1 MRLIATSLAL
11 AVVIGY
17 LLGGRL
23 SSVASLRVSWQPLA
37 VVGLA
42 LQVIPVP
49 GRALPLALLYV
60 SFALLI
66 AFALANVAAGVAGSW
81 LILIGIALNFVV
93 IGLNQGMPVT
103 RDALVA
109 SGQGETL
116 AVLLDDGGAKHHL
129 AGPDDRLLFLG
140 DVLPIRPIRMV
151 ASPGDL
157 IAYGG
162 VVWLV
167 VAAMLGRFAPFR
179 QQSGE
184 PPVLPES
191 VHDIG

>member
-1 MRLIATSLAL
+1 MRLIAASLVL
-11 AVVIGY
+11 AVAIGY

-23 SSVASLRVSWQPLA
+23 SSVASLRVRWQPLA
-37 VVGLA
+37 IVGLG

-49 GRALPLALLYV
+49 GRALPLGLLYV

-66 AFALANVAAGVAGSW
+66 AFALANIAARVAGSW
-81 LILIGIALNFVV
+81 LILIGIALNFTV

-116 AVLLDDGGAKHHL
+116 AVLLHDGGAKHHL

-140 DVLPIRPIRMV
+140 DVLPIRPLRMV

-157 IAYGG
+157 IAYAG

-167 VAAMLGRFAPFR
+167 VAAMLGRFAPSR
-179 QQSGE
+179 E
-184 PPVLPES
+184 PYEAAALPDS
-191 VHDIG
+191 VHDVG

>member
-1 MRLIATSLAL
+1 
-11 AVVIGY
+11 
-17 LLGGRL
+17 
-23 SSVASLRVSWQPLA
+23 VASLRVRWQPLA
-37 VVGLA
+37 IVGLA

-49 GRALPLALLYV
+49 GRALPLGLLYV

-66 AFALANVAAGVAGSW
+66 VFALANVAARVPGSW
-81 LILIGIALNFVV
+81 LILIGISLNFTV
-93 IGLNQGMPVT
+93 IALNQGMPVT

-116 AVLLDDGGAKHHL
+116 AVLLNDGGAKHHL

-157 IAYGG
+157 IAYAG

-167 VAAMLGRFAPFR
+167 VAAMLGRFAPSR
-179 QQSGE
+179 QRSGGAV
-184 PPVLPES
+184 VLAES
-191 VHDIG
+191 VHDLG

>member
-1 MRLIATSLAL
+1 MRLIAASLAL

-23 SSVASLRVSWQPLA
+23 SSVASLRVRWQSFA
-37 VVGLA
+37 IVGLA

-49 GRALPLALLYV
+49 GRALSLGLLYV
-60 SFALLI
+60 SFALLL
-66 AFALANVAAGVAGSW
+66 AFALANVRAGVAGSW
-81 LILIGIALNFVV
+81 LILIGIALNFTV

-116 AVLLDDGGAKHHL
+116 AVLLDDGGAKHHV
-129 AGPDDRLLFLG
+129 AGPSDRLLFLG

-157 IAYGG
+157 IAYAG

-167 VAAMLGRFAPFR
+167 VAAMLGRFAPSR
-179 QQSGE
+179 ERPGE
-184 PPVLPES
+184 PAVLPES
-191 VHDIG
+191 VHDVG

>member
-1 MRLIATSLAL
+1 MRLIAASLVL
-11 AVVIGY
+11 AVAVGY

-23 SSVASLRVSWQPLA
+23 SSVASLRVRWQPLA
-37 VVGLA
+37 IVGLV

-49 GRALPLALLYV
+49 GRALPLGLLYV
-60 SFALLI
+60 SFVLLI
-66 AFALANVAAGVAGSW
+66 AFALANVAARVPGSW
-81 LILIGIALNFVV
+81 LILIGIALNFTV

-109 SGQGETL
+109 SGQGDTL
-116 AVLLDDGGAKHHL
+116 AVLLHDGGAKHHL
-129 AGPDDRLLFLG
+129 AGPDDRLVFLG

-157 IAYGG
+157 IAYAG

-167 VAAMLGRFAPFR
+167 VAAMLGRFAPSR
-179 QQSGE
+179 QRAEG
-184 PPVLPES
+184 PVLLPES
-191 VHDIG
+191 IHDLG

>member
-1 MRLIATSLAL
+1 MRLIAASLAL
-11 AVVIGY
+11 AVAIGY

-23 SSVASLRVSWQPLA
+23 SSMATLRVRWQPLA
-37 VVGLA
+37 IAGLA

-49 GRALPLALLYV
+49 GRALPLGLLYV
-60 SFALLI
+60 SFVLLI
-66 AFALANVAAGVAGSW
+66 AFALVNVAARTAGSW
-81 LILIGIALNFVV
+81 LILIGIALNFTV

-103 RDALVA
+103 REALVA

-129 AGPDDRLLFLG
+129 AGPEDRLLFLG

-157 IAYGG
+157 VAYAG

-167 VAAMLGRFAPFR
+167 VAAMLGRFAL
-179 QQSGE
+179 SGE
-184 PPVLPES
+184 RPGAPAVLPQS
-191 VHDIG
+191 LHHVG

>member
-1 MRLIATSLAL
+1 MRLIATSLVL

-23 SSVASLRVSWQPLA
+23 SSVASLRVRWQPLA

-116 AVLLDDGGAKHHL
+116 AVLLEDGGAKHHL

-179 QQSGE
+179 QRSGE
-184 PPVLPES
+184 PAVLPES

>member
-1 MRLIATSLAL
+1 MRLIAASLAL
-11 AVVIGY
+11 AVAIGY

-23 SSVASLRVSWQPLA
+23 SSVASLRVRWQPLA
-37 VVGLA
+37 IVGLA

-49 GRALPLALLYV
+49 GRALSLGLLYV
-60 SFALLI
+60 SFVLLI
-66 AFALANVAAGVAGSW
+66 AFGLANVAARVPGSL
-81 LILIGIALNFVV
+81 LILIGIALNFTV

-116 AVLLDDGGAKHHL
+116 AVLLHDGGAKHHVS
-129 AGPDDRLLFLG
+129 GPDDRLLFLG
-140 DVLPIRPIRMV
+140 DVLPILPIRMV

-167 VAAMLGRFAPFR
+167 VSAMLGRFASSR
-179 QQSGE
+179 ERSVGVA
-184 PPVLPES
+184 VLPKS
-191 VHDIG
+191 IHDIG

>member
-23 SSVASLRVSWQPLA
+23 SSVASLRVRWQPLA

-179 QQSGE
+179 QRSGE
-184 PPVLPES
+184 PAVLPES

>member
-1 MRLIATSLAL
+1 MRLIAASLAL
-11 AVVIGY
+11 AVAIGY

-23 SSVASLRVSWQPLA
+23 SSVASLRVRWQPLA
-37 VVGLA
+37 IVGLA

-49 GRALPLALLYV
+49 GRALPLGLLYV

-66 AFALANVAAGVAGSW
+66 VFALANVAGRVPGSW
-81 LILIGIALNFVV
+81 LILIGISLNFTV
-93 IGLNQGMPVT
+93 IALNQGMPVT

-116 AVLLDDGGAKHHL
+116 AVLLNDGGAKHHL

-157 IAYGG
+157 IAYAG

-167 VAAMLGRFAPFR
+167 VAAMLGRFAPSR
-179 QQSGE
+179 QRSGGAV
-184 PPVLPES
+184 VLAES
-191 VHDIG
+191 VHDLG